1 MDLSFKRLQ
10 NFFPA
15 AIPFWVKLSCLMGA
29 LVICFSTTCLLI
41 FSRHQKLNDLSLQI
55 SALAA
60 RAEGLQKQ
68 KQLHELMKKQ
78 VAKGEQGYIKKKV
91 ESIPLL
97 QGEHIR
103 VAALAKQFPD
113 NAPLKERLQ
122 FLQSDQN
129 RIVFEST
136 KDETILEHR
145 LIHRVQM
152 DVRDL
157 RNFLEAVEGDRYDA
171 TEHKPFLVM
180 KKFDLIKCYEKG
192 DEKVYSIHAELIQK

>member
-10 NFFPA
+10 NLFPA
-15 AIPFWVKLSCLMGA
+15 AIPFWVKLSCLIGA
-29 LVICFSTTCLLI
+29 LVICFSAASLLL

-55 SALAA
+55 SALTT
-60 RAEGLQKQ
+60 RAQGLQKQ
-68 KQLHELMKKQ
+68 KQLYEQMKQQ
-78 VAKGEQGYIKKKV
+78 VAKAEQSYIKKKI
-91 ESIPLL
+91 ESISLL

-113 NAPLKERLQ
+113 NTPLKERLQ

-129 RIVFEST
+129 RILFEST
-136 KDETILEHR
+136 KDETVLEHR

-171 TEHKPFLVM
+171 VENKPFLVM

-192 DEKVYSIHAELIQK
+192 DEKVYSIHAELLQK